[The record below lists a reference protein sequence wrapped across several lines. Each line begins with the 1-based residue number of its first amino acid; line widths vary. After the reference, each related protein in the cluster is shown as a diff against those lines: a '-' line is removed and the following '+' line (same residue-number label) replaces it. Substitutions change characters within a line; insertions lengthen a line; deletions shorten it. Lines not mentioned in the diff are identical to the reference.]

1 MTVEAQK
8 ETLGFQTEVKQ
19 LLHLMIHSLY
29 SNKEIF
35 LRELISNAS
44 DAEDKLR
51 FAALKDDSL
60 YEGDPDLKIRL
71 DFDEKANTVTLTDNG
86 IGMTRDDV
94 IQNLGT
100 IAKSGTAE
108 FLKQLSGDEK
118 KDSKLIGQFGVGFYS
133 AFIVA
138 DRVEVFTRRAGTPAE
153 EGVHWESQGDG
164 EFTIEQTARENR
176 GTQIVLHL
184 KKEAKEFANG
194 WKLRSLVKKYSDHIS
209 FPVEMRKEAEGENE
223 EKKDEFETVNDATA
237 LWTLPRTEIKDEE
250 YKEFYKHIAHDF
262 EDPLTWSH
270 NKVEGKL
277 DYTSLLYIPARAPFD
292 LYNREAPRGLKL
304 YVQRVF
310 IMDDAEQFLPLYLRF
325 AKGVIDSNDLSLNV
339 SREILQ
345 NDSTVESIRTALT
358 KRVLDMLSKLAKKD
372 AEQYQ
377 KFWGEFGT
385 VLKEGPAEDFSNRE
399 KIAGLLRFASTHT
412 GERTQNVSL
421 DDYIGR
427 MKEGQKKIYYITGDN
442 FSAAKSSPH
451 LEVFRKKGI
460 EVLILSDR
468 IDEWMMGYLNEYD
481 GKQFQDVARGDL
493 DLGEVETE
501 EDKKHKEEAA
511 AEHKDLLERI
521 KKALDDRVQ
530 EVRVTNR
537 LTDSPACLVVG
548 DFDMGAQMKKIMEAA
563 GQKVPDS
570 KPIFEINVDH
580 PLVQRLESEKGEER
594 FNELSAVL
602 LDQATLAS
610 GELASDVH
618 TTARDGRSV
627 RFPAR
632 ILSRFY
638 LPDGIRG
645 SFRIVF
651 DDAGK
656 FASIERL

>member
-1 MTVEAQK
+1 MTVETQK

-44 DAEDKLR
+44 DAADKMR
-51 FAALKDDSL
+51 FAAVKDDSL
-60 YEGDPDLKIRL
+60 YEGDSELQIRL
-71 DFDEKANTVTLTDNG
+71 DFDKEANTITLADNG

-94 IQNLGT
+94 VQNLGT
-100 IAKSGTAE
+100 IARSGTAE
-108 FLKQLSGDEK
+108 FLQQLSGDEK

-138 DRVEVFTRRAGTPAE
+138 DKVDVFTRRAGAPVE
-153 EGVHWESQGDG
+153 EGVHWQSTGDG
-164 EFTIEQTARENR
+164 EFTIEQVTRDKR
-176 GTQIVLHL
+176 GTEIVIHL
-184 KKEAKEFANG
+184 KPDATEFADG
-194 WKLRSLVKKYSDHIS
+194 FRLRNLVKKYSDHIS
-209 FPVEMRKEAEGENE
+209 FPVVMKSEPTEEGEE
-223 EKKDEFETVNDATA
+223 PKDETVNDATA

-292 LYNREAPRGLKL
+292 MYNRDAPRGLKL

-325 AKGVIDSNDLSLNV
+325 AKGVVDSNDLSLNV

-345 NDSTVESIRTALT
+345 NDTTVDSIRTALT

-372 AEQYQ
+372 GDEYQ

-399 KIAGLLRFASTHT
+399 KIAGLLRFATTLT
-412 GERTQNVSL
+412 GESAQNVSL
-421 DDYIGR
+421 DQYIER
-427 MKEGQKKIYYITGDN
+427 MKEGQSKIYYITADN
-442 FSAAKSSPH
+442 FMAAKSSPH

-481 GKQFQDVARGDL
+481 GKSFQDVARGDL

-511 AEHKDLLERI
+511 EEHKDLLERI
-521 KKALDDRVQ
+521 KTALTDRVQ

-537 LTDSPACLVVG
+537 LTDSPACLVTG

-580 PLVQRLESEKGEER
+580 PLVQRLEREEGDER

-610 GELASDVH
+610 GEQLQDPGAYVTRLNRLLLELAN
-618 TTARDGRSV
+618 
-627 RFPAR
+627 
-632 ILSRFY
+632 
-638 LPDGIRG
+638 
-645 SFRIVF
+645 
-651 DDAGK
+651 
-656 FASIERL
+656 

>member
-1 MTVEAQK
+1 MTVETQK

-60 YEGDPDLKIRL
+60 YESDPELKIRL
-71 DFDEKANTVTLTDNG
+71 DFDEEANTVTLTDNG

-100 IAKSGTAE
+100 IARSGTAE

-133 AFIVA
+133 SFIVA
-138 DRVEVFTRRAGTPAE
+138 DKVEVFTRRAGAPAE
-153 EGVHWESQGDG
+153 EGVHWESRGDG
-164 EFTIEQTARENR
+164 EFSIEQVNLETR
-176 GTQIVLHL
+176 GTRIVLHL
-184 KKEAKEFANG
+184 KSDAKEFANG

-209 FPVEMRKEAEGENE
+209 FPVVMKAEPDESDKEDE
-223 EKKDEFETVNDATA
+223 KDEKNENKDEYETVNDATA
-237 LWTLPRTEIKDEE
+237 LWTLPRTEIKDDE

-325 AKGVIDSNDLSLNV
+325 TKGVIDSSDLSLNV

-372 AEQYQ
+372 PGQYQ

-412 GERTQNVSL
+412 GESAQNVSL
-421 DDYIGR
+421 DDYISR
-427 MKEGQKKIYYITGDN
+427 MKEGQNKLYYITADN
-442 FSAAKSSPH
+442 FTAAKSSPH

-460 EVLILSDR
+460 EVLILTDR

-511 AEHKDLLERI
+511 EEHKDLLDRI
-521 KKALDDRVQ
+521 KNALGDRVQ

-580 PLVQRLESEKGEER
+580 PLVQRLENEKGDER
-594 FNELSAVL
+594 FNELSAVI

-610 GELASDVH
+610 GEQ
-618 TTARDGRSV
+618 
-627 RFPAR
+627 
-632 ILSRFY
+632 
-638 LPDGIRG
+638 LPDPGAY
-645 SFRIVF
+645 VT
-651 DDAGK
+651 
-656 FASIERL
+656 RLNRLLLELAN

>member
-1 MTVEAQK
+1 MTVETQK

-19 LLHLMIHSLY
+19 LLQLMIHSLY

-51 FAALKDDSL
+51 FAALKDNGL
-60 YEGDPDLKIRL
+60 YEGESELQIRL
-71 DFDEKANTVTLTDNG
+71 DFDKEANTITLADNG
-86 IGMTRDDV
+86 IGMSREDV
-94 IQNLGT
+94 VQNLGT
-100 IAKSGTAE
+100 IARSGTAE
-108 FLKQLSGDEK
+108 FLQQLSGDEK
-118 KDSKLIGQFGVGFYS
+118 KDSQLIGQFGVGFYS

-138 DRVEVFTRRAGTPAE
+138 DKVDVFTRRAGAPVE
-153 EGVHWESQGDG
+153 EGVHWQSVGDG
-164 EFTIEQTARENR
+164 EFTIEHVAREKR
-176 GTQIVLHL
+176 GTKIVIHL
-184 KKEAKEFANG
+184 KEEASEFADG
-194 WKLRSLVKKYSDHIS
+194 FRLRNLVKKYSDHIS
-209 FPVEMRKEAEGENE
+209 FPVIMKSEPTEEGEE
-223 EKKDEFETVNDATA
+223 SKDETVNDATA

-262 EDPLTWSH
+262 EDPLIWSH

-277 DYTSLLYIPARAPFD
+277 EYTSLLYIPARAPFD
-292 LYNREAPRGLKL
+292 MYQRDAPRGLKL

-325 AKGVIDSNDLSLNV
+325 AKGVVDSNDLSLNV

-345 NDSTVESIRTALT
+345 NDATVDSIRTALT
-358 KRVLDMLSKLAKKD
+358 KRVLDMLSKLSKR
-372 AEQYQ
+372 EPEEYQ

-385 VLKEGPAEDFSNRE
+385 VLKEGAAEDFSNRE
-399 KIAGLLRFASTHT
+399 KIGGLLRFASTHT
-412 GERTQNVSL
+412 GESTQNVSL
-421 DDYIGR
+421 DQYIER
-427 MKEGQKKIYYITGDN
+427 MKEGQSKIYYITADN
-442 FSAAKSSPH
+442 FMAAKSSPH

-468 IDEWMMGYLNEYD
+468 IDEWMAGYLTEYD
-481 GKQFQDVARGDL
+481 SKQLQDVARGDL

-511 AEHKDLLERI
+511 EEHKGLLERI
-521 KKALDDRVQ
+521 KTTLSDRVQ

-580 PLVQRLESEKGEER
+580 PLVQRLESEKGDER

-610 GELASDVH
+610 GEQLQDPGAYVTRLNRLLLELAN
-618 TTARDGRSV
+618 
-627 RFPAR
+627 
-632 ILSRFY
+632 
-638 LPDGIRG
+638 
-645 SFRIVF
+645 
-651 DDAGK
+651 
-656 FASIERL
+656 

>member
-1 MTVEAQK
+1 MTVETQK

-60 YEGDPDLKIRL
+60 YEGDPELKIRL
-71 DFDEKANTVTLTDNG
+71 DYDKEANTITLTDNG

-100 IAKSGTAE
+100 IARSGTAD

-138 DRVEVFTRRAGTPAE
+138 DKVDVFTRQAGAPAE
-153 EGVHWESQGDG
+153 EGVHWESRGDG
-164 EFTIEQTARENR
+164 EFSIEQTSLENR
-176 GTQIVLHL
+176 GTEIVIHL
-184 KKEAKEFANG
+184 KSDASEFADG
-194 WKLRSLVKKYSDHIS
+194 FRLRNLVKKYSDHIS
-209 FPVEMRKEAEGENE
+209 FPVIMKSESEEEE
-223 EKKDEFETVNDATA
+223 EKGKDETVNDATA
-237 LWTLPRTEIKDEE
+237 LWTLPRNEIKDEE

-270 NKVEGKL
+270 NTVEGKL

-325 AKGVIDSNDLSLNV
+325 TKGVIDSNDLSLNI

-345 NDSTVESIRTALT
+345 NDSTVDSIRTAMT
-358 KRVLDMLSKLAKKD
+358 KRVLDMLSKLAKKEP
-372 AEQYQ
+372 EQYQ
-377 KFWGEFGT
+377 AFWGEFGT

-412 GERTQNVSL
+412 GESTQNVSL
-421 DDYIGR
+421 DQYIER
-427 MKEGQKKIYYITGDN
+427 MKEGQQKIFYITADN
-442 FSAAKSSPH
+442 FTAAKSSPH

-493 DLGEVETE
+493 DLGEVESE

-511 AEHKDLLERI
+511 EEHKDLVERI
-521 KKALDDRVQ
+521 KKALEDRVQ

-580 PLVQRLESEKGEER
+580 PLVQRLEHEKGEER
-594 FNELSAVL
+594 FGELSAVL

-610 GELASDVH
+610 GEQLQDPGAYVS
-618 TTARDGRSV
+618 RLNRLLLE
-627 RFPAR
+627 
-632 ILSRFY
+632 LSN
-638 LPDGIRG
+638 
-645 SFRIVF
+645 
-651 DDAGK
+651 
-656 FASIERL
+656 

>member
-1 MTVEAQK
+1 MTVESQK

-44 DAEDKLR
+44 DAADKMR
-51 FAALKDDSL
+51 FAAVKDDGL
-60 YEGDPDLKIRL
+60 YEGDSELQIRL
-71 DFDEKANTVTLTDNG
+71 DFDKEANTITLSDNG
-86 IGMTRDDV
+86 IGMSREDV

-100 IAKSGTAE
+100 IARSGTAE

-138 DRVEVFTRRAGTPAE
+138 DKVDVFTRRAGTPAE
-153 EGVHWESQGDG
+153 EGVHWQSAGDG
-164 EFTIEQTARENR
+164 EFTIEQVTREKR
-176 GTQIVLHL
+176 GTEIVIHL
-184 KKEAKEFANG
+184 KPDATEFADG
-194 WKLRSLVKKYSDHIS
+194 FRLRNLVKKYSDHIS
-209 FPVEMRKEAEGENE
+209 FPVVMKSEPTEEGEE
-223 EKKDEFETVNDATA
+223 PKDETINDATA

-292 LYNREAPRGLKL
+292 MYNREAPRGLKL

-325 AKGVIDSNDLSLNV
+325 AKGVVDSNDLSLNV

-345 NDSTVESIRTALT
+345 NDSTVDSIRTALT
-358 KRVLDMLSKLAKKD
+358 KRVLDMLGKLSKKD
-372 AEQYQ
+372 AGEYQ
-377 KFWGEFGT
+377 KFWDEFGT

-412 GERTQNVSL
+412 GESTQNVSL
-421 DDYIGR
+421 DQYIER
-427 MKEGQKKIYYITGDN
+427 MKDGQNKIYYITADN
-442 FSAAKSSPH
+442 FMAAKSSPH

-481 GKQFQDVARGDL
+481 GKSFQDVARGDL
-493 DLGEVETE
+493 DLGDVETE

-511 AEHKDLLERI
+511 EEHKELLERI
-521 KKALDDRVQ
+521 KTALTDRVQ

-537 LTDSPACLVVG
+537 LTDSPACLVTG

-580 PLVQRLESEKGEER
+580 PLVQRLESEKGDER
-594 FNELSAVL
+594 FNELAAVL

-610 GELASDVH
+610 GEQLQDPGAYVSRLNRLLLELAN
-618 TTARDGRSV
+618 
-627 RFPAR
+627 
-632 ILSRFY
+632 
-638 LPDGIRG
+638 
-645 SFRIVF
+645 
-651 DDAGK
+651 
-656 FASIERL
+656 

>member
-1 MTVEAQK
+1 MTVEANK

-60 YEGDPDLKIRL
+60 YESDPELKIRL
-71 DFDEKANTVTLTDNG
+71 DFDEEANTVTLTDNG

-100 IAKSGTAE
+100 IARSGTAE
-108 FLKQLSGDEK
+108 FLQQLSGDEK

-138 DRVEVFTRRAGTPAE
+138 DKVDVFTRRAGAPAE
-153 EGVHWESQGDG
+153 EGVHWESKGDG
-164 EFTIEQTARENR
+164 EFSIEQVSLDNR

-184 KKEAKEFANG
+184 KPDAKEFANG

-209 FPVEMRKEAEGENE
+209 FPVVMKAESDEG
-223 EKKDEFETVNDATA
+223 EKKDEYETVNDATA

-372 AEQYQ
+372 SEQYQ

-412 GERTQNVSL
+412 GESAQNVSL

-427 MKEGQKKIYYITGDN
+427 MKEGQKKLYYITADN
-442 FSAAKSSPH
+442 FTAAKSSPH

-460 EVLILSDR
+460 EVLILTDR
-468 IDEWMMGYLNEYD
+468 IDEWMMGYLSEYD
-481 GKQFQDVARGDL
+481 GKQLQDVARGDL

-511 AEHKDLLERI
+511 EEHKDLLERI
-521 KKALDDRVQ
+521 KNALSDRVQ

-594 FNELSAVL
+594 FNELSAVI

-610 GELASDVH
+610 GEQ
-618 TTARDGRSV
+618 
-627 RFPAR
+627 
-632 ILSRFY
+632 
-638 LPDGIRG
+638 LPDPGAY
-645 SFRIVF
+645 VT
-651 DDAGK
+651 
-656 FASIERL
+656 RLNRLLLELAN

>member
-1 MTVEAQK
+1 MAEPSVHGRIHSVFWTGLRTRAAPPKQTQQETKQAMTVESQK

-19 LLHLMIHSLY
+19 LLNLMIHSLY

-60 YEGDPDLKIRL
+60 FEGDPELKIRL
-71 DFDEKANTVTLTDNG
+71 DFDAEKNTVTLSDNG
-86 IGMTRDDV
+86 IGMNRDDV

-133 AFIVA
+133 SFIVA
-138 DRVEVFTRRAGTPAE
+138 DSVEVFTRRAGAPVE
-153 EGVHWESQGDG
+153 EGVHWQSAGDG
-164 EFTIEQTARENR
+164 QFTIENVDLNER

-184 KKEAKEFANG
+184 KDDAKEFADG
-194 WKLRSLVKKYSDHIS
+194 FRLRNLVKKYSDHIS
-209 FPVEMRKEAEGENE
+209 FPVVMKSESEEEGEKGE
-223 EKKDEFETVNDATA
+223 YETVNDATA
-237 LWTLPRTEIKDEE
+237 LWTLSRSEIKDEE

-277 DYTSLLYIPARAPFD
+277 DYTSLLYVPGRAPFD

-325 AKGVIDSNDLSLNV
+325 TKGVIDSNDLSLNV

-345 NDSTVESIRTALT
+345 NDSTVESIRTAVT
-358 KRVLDMLSKLAKKD
+358 KRVLDMLSKLSKKEP
-372 AEQYQ
+372 EQYQ
-377 KFWGEFGT
+377 KFWNEFGT

-399 KIAGLLRFASTHT
+399 KIGGLLRFASTHT
-412 GERTQNVSL
+412 GEQAQTVSL
-421 DDYIGR
+421 DEYIGR
-427 MKEGQKKIYYITGDN
+427 MKEGQSKIYYITADN
-442 FSAAKSSPH
+442 FMAAKSSPH

-511 AEHKDLLERI
+511 EEHKNLLERI
-521 KKALDDRVQ
+521 KTALDDRVQ

-548 DFDMGAQMKKIMEAA
+548 DFDMGAQMKKSTLSIRWFSALRTSRA
-563 GQKVPDS
+563 RTASRSCLPYCWT
-570 KPIFEINVDH
+570 KPHWPVVNNC
-580 PLVQRLESEKGEER
+580 RTR
-594 FNELSAVL
+594 
-602 LDQATLAS
+602 
-610 GELASDVH
+610 
-618 TTARDGRSV
+618 ARM
-627 RFPAR
+627 
-632 ILSRFY
+632 
-638 LPDGIRG
+638 
-645 SFRIVF
+645 
-651 DDAGK
+651 
-656 FASIERL
+656 